1 MKLKYPLLLIFF
13 SCSFIFS
20 QSSIH
25 NSWITDLN
33 ENVNPKLT
41 NQEIGF
47 IKSAYGDAT
56 FKKIISIK
64 ALEKNIKDILR
75 NRVQFLNKKFI
86 LGENIP
92 KLSSISNGS
101 TPIVFNQKRFNPLLY
116 DIDFESSENQI
127 YRVDG
132 TDFIINIIPKK
143 LR

>member
-41 NQEIGF
+41 KQEVAF
-47 IKSAYGDAT
+47 IKSAYGDET
-56 FKKIISIK
+56 FKKIISNK

-75 NRVQFLNKKFI
+75 NRVQILKKKFI
-86 LGENIP
+86 SSENIP
-92 KLSSISNGS
+92 KLSSVSNLKVS
-101 TPIVFNQKRFNPLLY
+101 IVFNQKKFNPLLY
-116 DIDFESSENQI
+116 DIDFESLKSQI

>member
-41 NQEIGF
+41 KQEVAF
-47 IKSAYGDAT
+47 IKSAYGDET
-56 FKKIISIK
+56 FKKIISNK
-64 ALEKNIKDILR
+64 AIEKNIKDILR
-75 NRVQFLNKKFI
+75 NRVQILKKKFI
-86 LGENIP
+86 SSENIP
-92 KLSSISNGS
+92 KLSSVSNLKVS
-101 TPIVFNQKRFNPLLY
+101 IVFNQKKFNPLLY
-116 DIDFESSENQI
+116 DIDFESLKSQI

>member
-41 NQEIGF
+41 KQEVAF
-47 IKSAYGDAT
+47 IISAYGDET
-56 FKKIISIK
+56 FKKIISNK

-75 NRVQFLNKKFI
+75 NRVQILKKKFI
-86 LGENIP
+86 SSENIP
-92 KLSSISNGS
+92 KLSSVSNLKVS
-101 TPIVFNQKRFNPLLY
+101 IVFNQKKFNPLLY
-116 DIDFESSENQI
+116 DIDFESLKSQI

>member
-20 QSSIH
+20 QSSKH
-25 NSWITDLN
+25 NSWIIDLN

-41 NQEIGF
+41 NLEIGL

-56 FKKIISIK
+56 FKKIISVK
-64 ALEKNIKDILR
+64 VLEKNIKDILR
-75 NRVQFLNKKFI
+75 NRVQILNKKFI
-86 LGENIP
+86 VGENIP
-92 KLSSISNGS
+92 KLSSISNGK
-101 TPIVFNQKRFNPLLY
+101 TPKVFNQKRFNPLLY
-116 DIDFESSENQI
+116 DIDFESSKNQI